1 MSKVTAGDI
10 ESLVEIFDGS
20 DWDELHFEM
29 AGFEIRLSKNPED
42 RERRVA
48 AADGGGKASSASTA
62 VAAPKSHNQAAP
74 EQEMPAHWLA
84 VRAPNLG
91 TFYRSPKPGA
101 APYVELGQTVSAD
114 MEVCLIEVMK
124 LFNSIQAG
132 VHGKIFEI
140 RADNASLVEYGE
152 VMIVIEPTKR

>member
-62 VAAPKSHNQAAP
+62 VAAPKSHDQAAP
-74 EQEMPAHWLA
+74 EQEVPAHWLA

-101 APYVELGQTVSAD
+101 APSVELGRTVSAD

-124 LFNSIQAG
+124 LFTSVCAGTPGVIRKICVADSEMVEFGQAL
-132 VHGKIFEI
+132 F
-140 RADNASLVEYGE
+140 Y
-152 VMIVIEPTKR
+152 IEPAG